1 MNQEKQIEEI
11 GGEDGWELD
20 AAEEAALSAAWERE
34 RTPEFLAR
42 VKRQEAEYD
51 IWRESYQK
59 KSRAEDA
66 EDKC

>member
-20 AAEEAALSAAWERE
+20 AAEEAALDAAWEKQ

-42 VKRQEAEYD
+42 IARQEAEYD
-51 IWRESYQK
+51 VWVETYRKANCIEESEFK
-59 KSRAEDA
+59 K
-66 EDKC
+66 